1 MSKEAYI
8 LKPTTY
14 LLECEL
20 DQLSQVEVYQL
31 TKKGFDLDKVQSML
45 ATSAL
50 YSQKKII
57 QRIVGKSL
65 RAIQSQHKKQP
76 VRLSAQQSTVAFLY
90 AKLLELAI
98 DVFGSQQ
105 LAEAWLARPCKQLDG
120 SAPLEIVDNWLG
132 FRLVED
138 YLHRIH
144 YGVYQ

>member
-65 RAIQSQHKKQP
+65 RAIQSQHKAAGAAQ
-76 VRLSAQQSTVAFLY
+76 RSAEYGGFSLR
-90 AKLLELAI
+90 
-98 DVFGSQQ
+98 
-105 LAEAWLARPCKQLDG
+105 EAA
-120 SAPLEIVDNWLG
+120 
-132 FRLVED
+132 
-138 YLHRIH
+138 
-144 YGVYQ
+144 